1 MSRLKIFI
9 LVLIIGALAIVFIQ
23 NQETVALKL
32 LCKEVDSQYCLLQ
45 TAKQP
50 LAIWISLFVTGGII
64 TNLISQ
70 VFSRYSYASFSKKRY
85 FEDQKTTDDRDTNWV
100 DRNSEPNGNSA
111 TSATQIK
118 NNTTKDR
125 KSTTNSYEASQ
136 KPQKVERSGS
146 NYSYKYRPTD
156 KAQNGQTNTRKKSID
171 LGKDTNIASE
181 PEDEDWI

>member
-85 FEDQKTTDDRDTNWV
+85 FEDQKTTDDRDTNC
-100 DRNSEPNGNSA
+100 
-111 TSATQIK
+111 QIK